1 MGTDEVGRDLAERV
15 LGRHPHLAHASPR
28 WRRSPRSSSAR
39 SSGCSRATLGG
50 RVDALVMR
58 AVDVLSSQNHFLF
71 GILLVVLFRPALGGA
86 GAIMLAVGLTHWPS
100 LARIVRGELLSVR
113 ERPFV
118 AAAIGGGA
126 NRRRLARRHYLPHLL
141 PAVGLAF
148 VLTVPHAIFHESAY
162 SFLGLGLEAHRASLG
177 NILADGQRSLLAG
190 GWWIALFPGLAILLA
205 STDDRVAR
213 RALARTAAPTL
224 AIGAG
229 AMTLLDLTDLSV
241 GFRTRARRRAGAV
254 ERVAEHRARR
264 AAARASA
271 RAGAARPCSRTR
283 CCGCCRATP
292 MSAARSG
299 STARELL
306 DLPARELRRVR
317 AAGWR

>member
-1 MGTDEVGRDLAERV
+1 VLVLLALGSLFVSPDDKAVDLTHVLEGPSAAHIMGTDEVGRDLAERV
-15 LGRHPHLAHASPR
+15 LAGIRTSLTIAALAAL
-28 WRRSPRSSSAR
+28 AAVVA
-39 SSGCSRATLGG
+39 GTLVGLLAGALGG
-50 RVDALVMR
+50 RVDGAVMR

-141 PAVGLAF
+141 PAIGLAF

-162 SFLGLGLEAHRASLG
+162 SFLGLGLEAHQASLG

-205 STDDRVAR
+205 SITIG
-213 RALARTAAPTL
+213 TL
-224 AIGAG
+224 A
-229 AMTLLDLTDLSV
+229 
-241 GFRTRARRRAGAV
+241 
-254 ERVAEHRARR
+254 ERWRERLHPRW
-264 AAARASA
+264 
-271 RAGAARPCSRTR
+271 
-283 CCGCCRATP
+283 
-292 MSAARSG
+292 RS
-299 STARELL
+299 EL
-306 DLPARELRRVR
+306 EL
-317 AAGWR
+317 

>member
-15 LGRHPHLAHASPR
+15 LAGIRTSLTIAALAAL
-28 WRRSPRSSSAR
+28 AAVVV
-39 SSGCSRATLGG
+39 GTLVGLLAGTLGG
-50 RVDALVMR
+50 RVDTLVMR

-71 GILLVVLFRPALGGA
+71 GILLIVLFRPALGGA
-86 GAIMLAVGLTHWPS
+86 GAVMLAVGLTHWPS

-205 STDDRVAR
+205 STTIAS
-213 RALARTAAPTL
+213 LA
-224 AIGAG
+224 
-229 AMTLLDLTDLSV
+229 
-241 GFRTRARRRAGAV
+241 
-254 ERVAEHRARR
+254 ERWRERLHPRW
-264 AAARASA
+264 
-271 RAGAARPCSRTR
+271 
-283 CCGCCRATP
+283 
-292 MSAARSG
+292 RS
-299 STARELL
+299 EL
-306 DLPARELRRVR
+306 EL
-317 AAGWR
+317 